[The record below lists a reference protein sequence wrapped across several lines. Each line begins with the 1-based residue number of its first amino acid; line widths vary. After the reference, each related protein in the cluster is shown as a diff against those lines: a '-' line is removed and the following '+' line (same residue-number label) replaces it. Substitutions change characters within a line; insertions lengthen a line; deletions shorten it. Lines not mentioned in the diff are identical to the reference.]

1 MSWGIF
7 SWILKETM
15 DKSHFLLEKLDIPQ
29 PTNYRFSMVMKK
41 FSLISL
47 VCIVLYG
54 VLFAILSVWQMVLIS
69 AVCAAIWVGIL
80 LINRHG
86 YPQAAF
92 LIGALNSAIFSLLTT
107 WLLGWDSGFYLL
119 ALLIMPIIFHNSQL
133 TKWLKGLLAF
143 AILAV
148 IIGLYLLSWQQAS
161 YWILDVGLLRIFS
174 LINLFITMIVLAL
187 TGHFFETI
195 ASDAEKALIQTNKK
209 LASLATTDPVTN
221 LVNRRIILSRIEQ
234 EKNRMERGSKPFVLI
249 MVDIDNFKQVND
261 EYGHAGGDYVL
272 VNLAELISITLRKQD
287 EVARWGGDEFLIM
300 LPETDVEG
308 GQIVAEKIR
317 TKIVNTPFIYRELN
331 IPVTVTLG
339 VGSCDQGAGV
349 GSCIRKADQAL
360 YLGKQAGKNRVGVLQ
375 DR

>member
-1 MSWGIF
+1 
-7 SWILKETM
+7 M
-15 DKSHFLLEKLDIPQ
+15 DKSQFLLDKLEMPQ
-29 PTNYRFSMVMKK
+29 TTNYRFSMVMRK

-47 VCIVLYG
+47 VCILFYG
-54 VLFAILSVWQMVLIS
+54 GLFAILSVWQMVLVS
-69 AVCAAIWVGIL
+69 GVCAIIWAGIL
-80 LINRHG
+80 LINRKG

-92 LIGALNSAIFSLLTT
+92 LMGTLNSAIFSLLST

-119 ALLIMPIIFHNSQL
+119 ALLIIPIIFHNSQL
-133 TKWLKGLLAF
+133 NKWLKGLLAF

-148 IIGLYLLSWQQAS
+148 ILGLFILSWRQAS
-161 YWILDVGLLRIFS
+161 YWILDGGLLIVFS
-174 LINLFITMIVLAL
+174 IINLLITMVVLAL

-209 LASLATTDPVTN
+209 LTSLATTDPVTN

-249 MVDIDNFKQVND
+249 MIDIDNFKQIND
-261 EYGHAGGDYVL
+261 EYGHSGGDYVL
-272 VNLAELISITLRKQD
+272 VTLAELISLTLRKQD

-317 TKIVNTPFIYRELN
+317 TKIVSTPFTYRELE

-339 VGSCDQGAGV
+339 VGPCDSGAGV

-360 YLGKQAGKNRVGVLQ
+360 YIGKQAGKNRVGVLQ